1 VLRFRGA
8 LAAFLATVGTI
19 VALQSFWPHP
29 DLPPFV
35 MTITRSDSQR
45 VGFGD
50 GRTLGGT
57 SIYRL
62 EYHDRN
68 NWSLVLTS
76 DVIPGGTG
84 AEAGQG
90 VACRDGAYGHIVS
103 DGSFSVGE
111 RSPGG
116 CHYAPDRWIGY
127 GIATGMRWDKTIV
140 GNVVTYEDYGER
152 VSFDRRTG
160 LPITYEAGLSPGAL
174 GHLVVTYHGEQ
185 P

>member
-8 LAAFLATVGTI
+8 LAALLFAVGAI
-19 VALQSFWPHP
+19 VAVQWLWPHP
-29 DLPPFV
+29 DLAPFV

-45 VGFGD
+45 VGLSD
-50 GRTLGGT
+50 GRRLGGT
-57 SIYRL
+57 SVYRL
-62 EYHDRN
+62 DYHDRN
-68 NWSLVLTS
+68 NWSLVLVS
-76 DVIPGGTG
+76 DVIPGWTG
-84 AEAGQG
+84 AAAGQG
-90 VACRDGAYGHIVS
+90 AACRDGVYGHIGL

-127 GIATGMRWDKTIV
+127 GIATGMPWDKTTI

-160 LPITYEAGLSPGAL
+160 LPITYEAGLSPGAS
-174 GHLVVTYHGEQ
+174 GRLVVTYHVEQ